1 MDANYGYW
9 IMSALVTLL
18 GFAGLFLAAGA
29 WDNGISAF
37 GLALAAFAVLYNF
50 FAIHRT
56 HRND

>member
-1 MDANYGYW
+1 MDRSFGYW

-29 WDNGISAF
+29 WDSGIAAF

-50 FAIHRT
+50 FAIDRAN
-56 HRND
+56 RDG